1 MKPRIVIAVLIVA
14 ALGISLIAFLRKP
27 NNQSV
32 SASLDS
38 SGGTSAATESSGQKI
53 QVTINGQPLSEF
65 VAQNSNGE
73 VKAPLSSKPLSSI
86 NASQISDVY
95 AENNTWTVTFIDG
108 SQTTVSP
115 AMQASLPEE
124 IRSRV
129 VYKRGN

>member
-1 MKPRIVIAVLIVA
+1 MKPRIVIATLIVA
-14 ALGISLIAFLRKP
+14 VLGVALIAFLRKP
-27 NNQSV
+27 DNQST
-32 SASLDS
+32 SASLDGL
-38 SGGTSAATESSGQKI
+38 GGTSAATEGSGQKI
-53 QVTINGQPLSEF
+53 EVNINGQPLSEF
-65 VAQNSNGE
+65 IAQNSNSE
-73 VKAPLSSKPLSSI
+73 VKVSLSSKPLSSI

-95 AENNTWTVTFIDG
+95 AEDNIWTVTFIDG